1 VNLTAV
7 GKCLSVG
14 ADPSPDAVGDF
25 DLVVLVS
32 AEHQHAGEKFPT
44 NVLRCPLPDDD
55 QPSTETIQ
63 RAQRCAE
70 RVAYALCPFSVPFEV
85 WKKFSPPPPPAS
97 ASNPPL
103 LKDAEPVEP
112 QRVLVTCE
120 EGMNRSLLVAGM
132 ALVLTGEQR
141 TGKDAREYLQQLR
154 GPESFRSPGYRRALD
169 RFYPDEYARF
179 RSPPLPAPPR
189 GGMILG

>member
-32 AEHQHAGEKFPT
+32 AEHQHAGDRFTT
-44 NVLRCPLPDDD
+44 NVIRCPLPDVDD
-55 QPSTETIQ
+55 PSTEVIQ

-70 RVAYALCPFSVPFEV
+70 RVAYALCPFSVPFEL
-85 WKKFSPPPPPAS
+85 WKKFVPPPSGRPERM
-97 ASNPPL
+97 
-103 LKDAEPVEP
+103 KDSDPVEP

-120 EGMNRSLLVAGM
+120 EGLNRSLLVAGM

-141 TGKDAREYLQQLR
+141 TGKDAREYLQKLR